1 MNIVSFGSD
10 KHLTNEEI
18 EKIQNSIFETLK
30 GELDKDMCNYK
41 VIHFIITDLDERL
54 KEKTIN
60 L

>member
-30 GELDKDMCNYK
+30 SELDKDMCNYK

>member
-1 MNIVSFGSD
+1 MNIVSFGSG

-18 EKIQNSIFETLK
+18 VKIQNSIFETLK
-30 GELDKDMCNYK
+30 DKLDKDMCNYK
-41 VIHFIITDLDERL
+41 VIHFIITDLDEKL